1 MARHNYLN
9 VRDIRYMLVSFKLL
23 KIKNIE
29 FNEERINTLCNI
41 KSDDVNEKIFFAISI
56 RSLLLRNETEHC

>member
-1 MARHNYLN
+1 
-9 VRDIRYMLVSFKLL
+9 MLVSFKLL

-29 FNEERINTLCNI
+29 FNEERINTVCNI

-56 RSLLLRNETEHC
+56 RNLLLRNETEHC